1 MLKPSMQEL
10 MKRVGNRYLLVNL
23 AAQRARD
30 IAEEAEES
38 GEELPDK
45 AVKLALDEIAD
56 GEIVY
61 RPGPRVEPVIVPNNP
76 IAAAMV
82 DVDDDSIDLDED
94 EPHDAAE
101 DGHED
106 DGDSRRIDEFDDH
119 TLDDGDVPEE
129 GLVPEDLHVLPHVGG
144 GGGDLHELEDV
155 GPGGVLVKDPVEA
168 HLVQHGH
175 RVDGLRQGEHGVDGL
190 VDVPVLLEVEVVGPE
205 LFNDGRDAPGVDE
218 HGAQHRLLRLGG
230 VGELLDQKLVVH
242 GGSPPAQSRAQASS
256 RKTGGTPAL
265 AYRTRWVRFRG
276 RA

>member
-30 IAEEAEES
+30 IADQAEES

-45 AVKLALDEIAD
+45 AVKLGLDEIAD

-82 DVDDDSIDLDED
+82 GGDDDSIDLDED

-129 GLVPEDLHVLPHVGG
+129 D
-144 GGGDLHELEDV
+144 
-155 GPGGVLVKDPVEA
+155 
-168 HLVQHGH
+168 
-175 RVDGLRQGEHGVDGL
+175 R
-190 VDVPVLLEVEVVGPE
+190 
-205 LFNDGRDAPGVDE
+205 
-218 HGAQHRLLRLGG
+218 
-230 VGELLDQKLVVH
+230 
-242 GGSPPAQSRAQASS
+242 
-256 RKTGGTPAL
+256 
-265 AYRTRWVRFRG
+265 
-276 RA
+276 

>member
-30 IAEEAEES
+30 IADRAEET

-61 RPGPRVEPVIVPNNP
+61 RPGPRTEPVIVQNNP

-82 DVDDDSIDLDED
+82 DVDDTLDLDED

-129 GLVPEDLHVLPHVGG
+129 D
-144 GGGDLHELEDV
+144 
-155 GPGGVLVKDPVEA
+155 
-168 HLVQHGH
+168 
-175 RVDGLRQGEHGVDGL
+175 R
-190 VDVPVLLEVEVVGPE
+190 
-205 LFNDGRDAPGVDE
+205 
-218 HGAQHRLLRLGG
+218 
-230 VGELLDQKLVVH
+230 
-242 GGSPPAQSRAQASS
+242 
-256 RKTGGTPAL
+256 
-265 AYRTRWVRFRG
+265 
-276 RA
+276 

>member
-30 IAEEAEES
+30 IADQAEES

-101 DGHED
+101 D

-129 GLVPEDLHVLPHVGG
+129 D
-144 GGGDLHELEDV
+144 
-155 GPGGVLVKDPVEA
+155 
-168 HLVQHGH
+168 
-175 RVDGLRQGEHGVDGL
+175 R
-190 VDVPVLLEVEVVGPE
+190 
-205 LFNDGRDAPGVDE
+205 
-218 HGAQHRLLRLGG
+218 
-230 VGELLDQKLVVH
+230 
-242 GGSPPAQSRAQASS
+242 
-256 RKTGGTPAL
+256 
-265 AYRTRWVRFRG
+265 
-276 RA
+276 